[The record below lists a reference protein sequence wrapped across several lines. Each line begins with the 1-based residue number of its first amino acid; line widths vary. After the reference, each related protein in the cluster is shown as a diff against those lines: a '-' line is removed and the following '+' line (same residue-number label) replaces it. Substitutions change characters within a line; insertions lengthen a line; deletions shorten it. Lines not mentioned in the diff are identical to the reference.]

1 MLVANDIEV
10 VTEMTRALPWDK
22 QVPLEGAMK
31 KKPLIIAAAA
41 VAATGL
47 LAALVHIGPRNV
59 LGMIRYDQREKGL
72 LKVGDAAP
80 SVELFS
86 LDGSGRESL
95 GAHFGGQPVVLIFG
109 SFT

>member
-1 MLVANDIEV
+1 
-10 VTEMTRALPWDK
+10 VTR
-22 QVPLEGAMK
+22 
-31 KKPLIIAAAA
+31 KPLIIVAAA

-47 LAALVHIGPRNV
+47 VVALAALARFGPRNV
-59 LGMIRYDQREKGL
+59 LGMIRYDQRKKGD

-86 LDGSGRESL
+86 LDGSGREAL
-95 GAHFGGQPVVLIFG
+95 GAHFGGQPLVLIFG

>member
-1 MLVANDIEV
+1 
-10 VTEMTRALPWDK
+10 
-22 QVPLEGAMK
+22 MK
-31 KKPLIIAAAA
+31 KKPLVIAAA

-47 LAALVHIGPRNV
+47 VVALAALAHIGPRNV
-59 LGMIRYDQREKGL
+59 LGMIRYDQREKGT

-86 LDGSGRESL
+86 LDGSGREAL
-95 GAHFGGQPVVLIFG
+95 GAHFGEQPVVLIFG